1 MSKPNKL
8 LKQNYIFII
17 FASIIILMNLLL
29 YRSSLNYYFFQ
40 DDFYEIK
47 IAKANNF
54 YEFISFF
61 KFLENRSS
69 YRPIGLQTYY
79 FVSSSFFGF
88 NPIGF
93 RIITFGLLIS
103 SFVLIYKLFKKI
115 AHNKQVGFVT
125 ASFWILSSVH
135 FMSIT
140 WIAAAWNIIGT
151 FFFILTSIL
160 FVNFC
165 ENKNIKFYIL
175 TLFTF
180 LLTLCSF
187 EFFVSWPV
195 IFAFYYFLI
204 KRNSLRQTLMIFLPF
219 IVFSLTYMF
228 LRKSY
233 ASLPQIFEYNIA
245 LNIESL
251 KLLFWYFLWSLN
263 VPEEFKKQVITNILI
278 FNKTFFREFWP
289 LVVKSFV
296 GVLMITIIGIILPLT
311 LALIRKTKINYRII
325 SFAIIWFVSA
335 ISPVLILP
343 NHYFSMYATLA
354 SIGIYFL
361 IAYLTNNYWRTII
374 ILFLLIIWLGMS
386 YTTISF
392 YKDNSWMIESQRF
405 SKEFANRITERF
417 PTLPP
422 NAIVVYPLND
432 KRHIQALLYD
442 YAIKEIYNEPSLTIY
457 YNNEEFLNDL
467 HVDRLKGRKV
477 FVY

>member
-1 MSKPNKL
+1 
-8 LKQNYIFII
+8 
-17 FASIIILMNLLL
+17 
-29 YRSSLNYYFFQ
+29 
-40 DDFYEIK
+40 
-47 IAKANNF
+47 
-54 YEFISFF
+54 
-61 KFLENRSS
+61 
-69 YRPIGLQTYY
+69 
-79 FVSSSFFGF
+79 
-88 NPIGF
+88 
-93 RIITFGLLIS
+93 
-103 SFVLIYKLFKKI
+103 
-115 AHNKQVGFVT
+115 
-125 ASFWILSSVH
+125 
-135 FMSIT
+135 
-140 WIAAAWNIIGT
+140 
-151 FFFILTSIL
+151 
-160 FVNFC
+160 
-165 ENKNIKFYIL
+165 
-175 TLFTF
+175 
-180 LLTLCSF
+180 
-187 EFFVSWPV
+187 
-195 IFAFYYFLI
+195 
-204 KRNSLRQTLMIFLPF
+204 MIFLPF